1 VGPAEKGGGALKLY
15 HRPVQAAWWLK
26 RRPYMLFIIRELTSL
41 FVGIYCLLL
50 LVILYKLGQGEKAY
64 NAMLAVLRSGPMVA
78 LHVVTLVFTVYHS
91 ITWFNLTP
99 KAIVIPMGEK
109 RVPDVLIA
117 GSNYVAWVILS
128 VILYWIIVRA

>member
-1 VGPAEKGGGALKLY
+1 MKLY
-15 HRPVQAAWWLK
+15 HRPVQTAWWLK

-41 FVGIYCLLL
+41 FVGIYCLIL

-99 KAIVIPMGEK
+99 KALVIPMGEK
-109 RVPDVLIA
+109 RVPDILIA
-117 GSNYVAWVILS
+117 GSNYVAWAILS
-128 VILYWIIVRA
+128 GVLYWIIVKV

>member
-1 VGPAEKGGGALKLY
+1 MKLY

-26 RRPYMLFIIRELTSL
+26 RRPYILFIIRELTSL
-41 FVGIYCLLL
+41 FVGFYCLLL
-50 LVILYKLGQGEKAY
+50 LVILYKLGQGEEAY
-64 NAMLAVLRSGPMVA
+64 NAMLAFLKSGPMVA

-99 KAIVIPMGEK
+99 KALVIPMGEK

-117 GSNYVAWVILS
+117 GSNYVAWVVFS
-128 VILYWIIVRA
+128 VILYWIIVKA